1 MVRGCLAWQH
11 DGLTPIPESVRAATD
26 DYAESSDM
34 LQAFLSEAIELV
46 PDAEVRAAELFDH
59 YSQWADARRLQP
71 RERLTQTA
79 FGRKMSARFTKVKTS
94 ANPARYQGLARRNW
108 SA

>member
-11 DGLTPIPESVRAATD
+11 DGLTPIPES
-26 DYAESSDM
+26 
-34 LQAFLSEAIELV
+34 
-46 PDAEVRAAELFDH
+46 VRAAELFDH

-79 FGRKMSARFTKVKTS
+79 FGRKMSARFTKVKTG

>member
-59 YSQWADARRLQP
+59 
-71 RERLTQTA
+71 
-79 FGRKMSARFTKVKTS
+79 SASGLMPVGSSPAS
-94 ANPARYQGLARRNW
+94 A
-108 SA
+108 